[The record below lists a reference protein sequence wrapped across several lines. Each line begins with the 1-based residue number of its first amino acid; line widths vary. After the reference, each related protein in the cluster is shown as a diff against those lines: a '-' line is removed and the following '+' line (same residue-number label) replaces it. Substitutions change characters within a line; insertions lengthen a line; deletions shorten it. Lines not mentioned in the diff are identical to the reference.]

1 MMTNARPAAATS
13 HHLFRVQLSTSAAI
27 RNALACALVALWLS
41 ACGTAP
47 MRDAPVD
54 ADRIAIARPVAPQT
68 PSNTAAPEP
77 SATDTG
83 PAAQGVPGAAPQA
96 RSGSKA
102 PTTMAAN
109 LSRGPAVPGPAFD
122 RAQEIK
128 DALPI
133 ARMIDLTTPPDDL
146 WERLRNGF
154 AMPNLS
160 TPLVLDRQIW
170 YASRPSGIQRMVERS
185 RLYLYHIV
193 GELEKRGMPTELA
206 LLPMVESAFNPMALS
221 SARASG
227 LWQFIPSTGKSY
239 NLKQNWWYDAR
250 RDIVAST
257 TAALDYLQFL
267 YDMHGDWH
275 LALASYNW
283 GENAV
288 ARAIE
293 RNRARGLPT
302 DYASLT
308 MPQETRYYVPKLQA
322 LKNIFAHPESFRINL
337 DPIPNEPYFVT
348 VPARNIDIRLAAR
361 LADMPVEELLALNPA
376 HNRPVITQGE
386 WLVLP
391 TDRAETFRVNLEN
404 HDKPL
409 VSWQPYTMKK
419 GDRLEKLAADHG
431 IALARLRQ
439 VNSISPKTRVA
450 PGFELL
456 LPRKGASVEPLPT
469 VYSPPP
475 VPERPASADRT
486 VTQKVTHTVARGE
499 TLGTIAERYKVSL
512 DDLKRW
518 NKIGRLSAGQK
529 LQIEQTVTIPGAR
542 KAPVRQPAA
551 RKATPRKPA
560 QAARPAART
569 NATTK
574 PAARTASR

>member
-1 MMTNARPAAATS
+1 MTLRTLPALIAM
-13 HHLFRVQLSTSAAI
+13 L
-27 RNALACALVALWLS
+27 ALLAG
-41 ACGTAP
+41 CGTAP
-47 MRDAPVD
+47 MREPAAEAERVASTSSAIFPILDKAVVAPASTPPASLAPGANAARQPV
-54 ADRIAIARPVAPQT
+54 ATVATPATTRSTAPAIANRVPV
-68 PSNTAAPEP
+68 
-77 SATDTG
+77 
-83 PAAQGVPGAAPQA
+83 
-96 RSGSKA
+96 
-102 PTTMAAN
+102 
-109 LSRGPAVPGPAFD
+109 VPGPPIVD
-122 RAQEIK
+122 VREIK
-128 DALPI
+128 DELPI

-146 WERLRNGF
+146 WDRIRNGF

-193 GELEKRGMPTELA
+193 DELEKRGMPTELA

-227 LWQFIPSTGKSY
+227 LWQFIPSTGKNY

-267 YDMHGDWH
+267 YEMHGDWH

-293 RNRARGLPT
+293 RNRTRGLPT

-322 LKNIFAHPESFRINL
+322 LKNILANPEAFRINL

-348 VPARNIDIRLAAR
+348 VPTKDIDIRLAAR
-361 LADMPVEELLALNPA
+361 LAEMPVEELLALNPA
-376 HNRPVITQGE
+376 HNRPVISQGE

-391 TDRAETFRVNLEN
+391 ADRAGIFRTNLES
-404 HDKPL
+404 HSKPL
-409 VSWQPYTMKK
+409 VSWQPYTLKK
-419 GDRLEKLAADHG
+419 GDRLEKLASDHG
-431 IALARLRQ
+431 IALAKLKQ
-439 VNSISPKTRVA
+439 VNSISAKTKVG
-450 PGFELL
+450 PGFQLL
-456 LPRKGASVEPLPT
+456 LPLKGTTAEPLPT
-469 VYSPPP
+469 MFSPPAAQ
-475 VPERPASADRT
+475 ERTVRETRT
-486 VTQKVTHTVARGE
+486 VTRQVTHTVSRGE
-499 TLGTIAERYKVSL
+499 TLASIAQHYKVSL

-518 NKIGRLSAGQK
+518 NKIGRLSVGQK
-529 LQIEQTVTIPGAR
+529 ITIEQQVTVPTLRKVPVR
-542 KAPVRQPAA
+542 KAAS
-551 RKATPRKPA
+551 RKATTKKQAHATRASGRVSATAKP
-560 QAARPAART
+560 RPA
-569 NATTK
+569 
-574 PAARTASR
+574 SRSAG